1 MVLAVRYAFFAL
13 LATLTNIICQDA
25 AARVY
30 RGIYELYVSM
40 GVGTLAGLAVKYL
53 LDKKYIFSFRSRTV
67 GQDARRFFLYSAM
80 GGVTTCVFW
89 GAEVGF
95 DRAFG
100 NLPMRYVGASLGLAL
115 GYWIKY
121 HLDKRFVFVESV

>member
-1 MVLAVRYAFFAL
+1 MVLAVKYALFAL
-13 LATLTNIICQDA
+13 LATLTNILCQDA

-30 RGIYELYVSM
+30 AGACELYISM

-53 LDKKYIFSFRSRTV
+53 LDKKYIFSFRSRTA

-80 GGVTTCVFW
+80 GIFTTCVFW
-89 GAEVGF
+89 GMEVGF
-95 DRAFG
+95 DRVFG
-100 NLPMRYVGASLGLAL
+100 NLTMRYVGASLGLAL

-121 HLDKRFVFVESV
+121 HLDKHFVFVEFV